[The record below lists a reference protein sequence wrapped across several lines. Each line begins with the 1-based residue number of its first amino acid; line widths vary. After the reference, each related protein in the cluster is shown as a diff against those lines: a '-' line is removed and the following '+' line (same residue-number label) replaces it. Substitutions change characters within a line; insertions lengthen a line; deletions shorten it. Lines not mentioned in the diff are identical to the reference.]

1 MIVIYTGPSL
11 SVEKA
16 RAILPGADYRPPIV
30 RGDLNNLPEGTK
42 VVGIIDGVF
51 YSESA
56 IAHKEII
63 AVMKKGI
70 KVYGSSSM
78 GALRAAELAEFG
90 MVGVGRVYA
99 CYRSGRIVK
108 DDEVAVTFNPVTGE
122 QIAEPL
128 VNVRYQLKAAE
139 NEGILTTKERH
150 DLIEMA
156 GRFYYPDRTYT
167 YIIGRAVKADIIS
180 HEKAAGLLEYIRDKP
195 LSLKAEDAILLLNTI
210 RETVVYQ
217 DAKWPRCD

>member
-11 SVEKA
+11 SREKA
-16 RAILPGADYRPPIV
+16 KAILPDADYRDPIV
-30 RGDLNNLPEGTK
+30 RGDLDHLPKGTK

-51 YSESA
+51 YSETA
-56 IAHKEII
+56 VAHKEII

-78 GALRAAELAEFG
+78 GALRASELTEFG
-90 MVGVGRVYA
+90 MIGVGRVYE
-99 CYRSGRIVK
+99 CYYSGRIVK

-139 NEGILTTKERH
+139 NDGILTTKERQ

-156 GRFYYPDRTYT
+156 GRLFYPERTYPF
-167 YIIGRAVKADIIS
+167 IVGRAVEADILS
-180 HEKAAGLLEYIRDKP
+180 REKAAGLLEYIRDKP
-195 LSLKAEDAILLLNTI
+195 LSLKAEDAVLLLNKI
-210 RETVVYQ
+210 K
-217 DAKWPRCD
+217 AIA

>member
-1 MIVIYTGPSL
+1 MIVVYTGPSL
-11 SVEKA
+11 SAEKA
-16 RAILPGADYRPPIV
+16 RSVLDADYRPPIV
-30 RGDLNNLPEGTK
+30 RGDLNDLPKNTK

-63 AVMKKGI
+63 AVMKRGV
-70 KVYGSSSM
+70 KVFGSSSM
-78 GALRAAELAEFG
+78 GALRAAELAGFG
-90 MVGVGRVYA
+90 MVGVGRIYE

-139 NEGILTTKERH
+139 KDGILTAKERRE
-150 DLIEMA
+150 LIEMA
-156 GRFYYPDRTYT
+156 GRFFYPDRTYP
-167 YIIGRAVKADIIS
+167 YIVGRAVVAEIFS
-180 HEKAAGLLEYIRDKP
+180 PEKAAGLLEYIRDKP
-195 LSLKAEDAILLLNTI
+195 LNLKAEDAVLLLKKI
-210 RETVVYQ
+210 KEL
-217 DAKWPRCD
+217 A

>member
-11 SVEKA
+11 AAEKA
-16 RAILPGADYRPPIV
+16 KAILNADYRPPIV
-30 RGDLNNLPEGTK
+30 RGDLASLPTGTK
-42 VVGIIDGVF
+42 IVGIIDGVF
-51 YSESA
+51 YSETA
-56 IAHKEII
+56 VAHKEII

-70 KVYGSSSM
+70 KVFGSSSM

-90 MVGVGRVYA
+90 MVGMGRVYE

-139 NEGILTTKERH
+139 EDGILTPKERH
-150 DLIEMA
+150 ALVEMA
-156 GRFYYPDRTYT
+156 GLFFYPDRTYP
-167 YIIGRAVKADIIS
+167 YIVGRAVKADIIS
-180 HEKAAGLLEYIRDKP
+180 SEKAAGLLEYIRDKP
-195 LSLKAEDAILLLNTI
+195 LNLKAEDAVLLLEKI
-210 RETVVYQ
+210 KKL
-217 DAKWPRCD
+217 A

>member
-30 RGDLNNLPEGTK
+30 RGDLDNLPKSTK
-42 VVGIIDGVF
+42 FVGIIDGVF

-70 KVYGSSSM
+70 KVYGGSSM

-90 MVGVGRVYA
+90 MVGVGRVYE

-139 NEGILTTKERH
+139 TEGILTMKERH
-150 DLIEMA
+150 ELIEMA
-156 GRFYYPDRTYT
+156 GRFFYPDRTYT
-167 YIIGRAVKADIIS
+167 YIVGRAVKADIIS
-180 HEKAAGLLEYIRDKP
+180 REKAAGLLEYIRDKP
-195 LSLKAEDAILLLNTI
+195 KNLKAEDAILLLKKI
-210 RETVVYQ
+210 KEL
-217 DAKWPRCD
+217 A

>member
-11 SVEKA
+11 SIEKA
-16 RAILPGADYRPPIV
+16 KAILPGADYRPPIV
-30 RGDLNNLPEGTK
+30 RGDLANLPKGTK

-51 YSESA
+51 YNETA
-56 IAHKEII
+56 IAHKEIM

-78 GALRAAELAEFG
+78 GALRAAELADFG
-90 MVGVGRVYA
+90 MVGVGRIYQ

-139 NEGILTTKERH
+139 KDGILTAKERH
-150 DLIEMA
+150 ELVEMA
-156 GRFYYPDRTYT
+156 GRFFYPDRTYT
-167 YIIGRAVKADIIS
+167 YIVGRAVKADIIS
-180 HEKAAGLLEYIRDKP
+180 HEKAAGLLEYILDRP
-195 LSLKAEDAILLLNTI
+195 LNLKAEDAILLLNKI
-210 RETVVYQ
+210 RET
-217 DAKWPRCD
+217 DAHQNAKTPLSD

>member
-1 MIVIYTGPSL
+1 MIVVFTGPSL
-11 SVEKA
+11 AAEKA
-16 RAILPGADYRPPIV
+16 RAVLDAEYRPPVV
-30 RGDLNNLPEGTK
+30 RGDLNNLPKGTK

-63 AVMKKGI
+63 AVMNRGI

-90 MVGVGRVYA
+90 MVGVGRVYE

-139 NEGILTTKERH
+139 TDGVLTGKERH
-150 DLIEMA
+150 ELIEFA
-156 GRFYYPDRTYT
+156 GRLFYPDRTYSN
-167 YIIGRAVKADIIS
+167 IVGRAVEARILS
-180 HEKAAGLLEYIRDKP
+180 REKAAGLLEYVRDKP
-195 LSLKAEDAILLLNTI
+195 LNLKAEDAVLLLNKI
-210 RETVVYQ
+210 KETTAYQ
-217 DAKWPRCD
+217 DDK

>member
-1 MIVIYTGPSL
+1 MIVVFTGPSL
-11 SVEKA
+11 SVENAK
-16 RAILPGADYRPPIV
+16 AILPGADYRPSIV
-30 RGDLNNLPEGTK
+30 RGDLNNLPKGTK

-51 YSESA
+51 YSETA
-56 IAHKEII
+56 VAHKEII

-70 KVYGSSSM
+70 KVFGSSSM
-78 GALRAAELAEFG
+78 GALRAAELTEFG
-90 MVGVGRVYA
+90 MAGVGRIYE

-139 NEGILTTKERH
+139 EDGVLTTKERH
-150 DLIEMA
+150 ELIELA
-156 GRFYYPDRTYT
+156 GRFFYPDRTYT
-167 YIIGRAVKADIIS
+167 YIVGRAVKADIIS

-195 LSLKAEDAILLLNTI
+195 KNLKAEDAVLLLNKI
-210 RETVVYQ
+210 KEL
-217 DAKWPRCD
+217 A

>member
-1 MIVIYTGPSL
+1 MIVVYTGPSL
-11 SVEKA
+11 SAEKA
-16 RAILPGADYRPPIV
+16 KAILDADYRPPIV
-30 RGDLNNLPEGTK
+30 RGDLADLPKGTK

-51 YSESA
+51 YSDTA
-56 IAHKEII
+56 VAHKEII
-63 AVMKKGI
+63 AVMNKGI
-70 KVYGSSSM
+70 KVFGSSSM

-90 MVGVGRVYA
+90 MVGVGRVYE

-139 NEGILTTKERH
+139 NDGILTAKERH
-150 DLIEMA
+150 GLIEMA
-156 GRFYYPDRTYT
+156 GELFYPDRSYPN
-167 YIIGRAVKADIIS
+167 IVERATKADIIS

-195 LSLKAEDAILLLNTI
+195 LNLKAEDAVLLLIKI
-210 RETVVYQ
+210 RETV
-217 DAKWPRCD
+217 AH